1 MPDFLR
7 VPNRNL
13 SKSVKHWLIA
23 AKLTKNRHIPK
34 RLQTNLMGGASGR
47 EATAGGPGALGGA
60 KRRAGR
66 GTPARPGAKRRA
78 EREAPGRA
86 GAKRRTE
93 RARSDRGPSPG
104 EPDEAAPTA
113 PVGGRAGGGRQ
124 GSPVGPERS
133 GGRTG
138 ESCRPE
144 NANGA
149 TEWRPASPA
158 RGCRRHGKGE
168 KQATTGIV

>member
-1 MPDFLR
+1 M
-7 VPNRNL
+7 
-13 SKSVKHWLIA
+13 A

-34 RLQTNLMGGASGR
+34 RLQTNLMGGAGGR
-47 EATAGGPGALGGA
+47 EATAGGPGAPGGA
-60 KRRAGR
+60 KRRADR
-66 GTPARPGAKRRA
+66 GNPVRPGAKRRA
-78 EREAPGRA
+78 DRETPGRP

-104 EPDEAAPTA
+104 EPGEAEPPA

-149 TEWRPASPA
+149 AEWRPASPA
-158 RGCRRHGKGE
+158 RGRRRHEKGE
-168 KQATTGIV
+168 KRATTGIA

>member
-1 MPDFLR
+1 MSVFLCI
-7 VPNRNL
+7 PNRNL
-13 SKSVKHWLIA
+13 SKSVKHKLMA

-47 EATAGGPGALGGA
+47 EATAGGPGATGGA

-66 GTPARPGAKRRA
+66 GPLIRPEAKRRA
-78 EREAPGRA
+78 EREALGRPE
-86 GAKRRTE
+86 AKRRTE

-124 GSPVGPERS
+124 GSPVGSERS

-138 ESCRPE
+138 ES
-144 NANGA
+144 
-149 TEWRPASPA
+149 
-158 RGCRRHGKGE
+158 
-168 KQATTGIV
+168 

>member
-1 MPDFLR
+1 M
-7 VPNRNL
+7 
-13 SKSVKHWLIA
+13 A

-34 RLQTNLMGGASGR
+34 RLQANLMGGASGR
-47 EATAGGPGALGGA
+47 EATAGGPGALG
-60 KRRAGR
+60 
-66 GTPARPGAKRRA
+66 
-78 EREAPGRA
+78 

-124 GSPVGPERS
+124 GSPAGPERS
-133 GGRTG
+133 GGRAG

-158 RGCRRHGKGE
+158 RGCRRHGKGK
-168 KQATTGIV
+168 KQATTGIA